1 MCAICR
7 SWTAL
12 TIDCHAV
19 MRRKRVFA
27 SGGCGPRST
36 PRHPPPLAAL
46 RATAEATAE
55 AEAEAADV
63 GSGGRPWGMRHAVL
77 LFACMLLLWWSVRC
91 AARGVAIVM
100 SDFGGAQKPM
110 KSGLNSQQMHARTG
124 PSPEVA
130 SEEIL

>member
-1 MCAICR
+1 
-7 SWTAL
+7 
-12 TIDCHAV
+12 

-46 RATAEATAE
+46 RATVEATAE

-63 GSGGRPWGMRHAVL
+63 GSGGRPGGMRHAVL
-77 LFACMLLLWWSVRC
+77 LFACMLLLWWSVRR

-110 KSGLNSQQMHARTG
+110 KSGLNSQQMHARTIARSG
-124 PSPEVA
+124 FGGDTV
-130 SEEIL
+130 LRVQTWGR